1 MARRLDFISQC
12 TGLGRHRRHSQV
24 KPPSSH
30 AFLRYMNN
38 LTMTNSAEKDL
49 NPPAQTKGQL
59 TQVCRNYMV
68 RQAQKYINTRLLD
81 ILPRGVEQMDW
92 SAY

>member
-1 MARRLDFISQC
+1 
-12 TGLGRHRRHSQV
+12 
-24 KPPSSH
+24 
-30 AFLRYMNN
+30 MNN
-38 LTMTNSAEKDL
+38 LTMTNSAKKDL
-49 NPPAQTKGQL
+49 NLPALMKGQL